1 MATLGILFAPAV
13 CCFLIGAIWGNSSGL
28 NAALVLVAIAVLG
41 SLAAGICGGIRIAR
55 RFAGPNGTNVG
66 VAIGLSL
73 LCIGASAIACF
84 GGCLTGLYSNR

>member
-1 MATLGILFAPAV
+1 MATLGILLTPAA
-13 CCFLIGAIWGNSSGL
+13 CCFVIGWIWGNSSGL
-28 NAALVLVAIAVLG
+28 NAAIALILIAIVG
-41 SLAAGICGGIRIAR
+41 SLAAGICSGIRVAR

-84 GGCLTGLYSNR
+84 GGCLAGLFNGR